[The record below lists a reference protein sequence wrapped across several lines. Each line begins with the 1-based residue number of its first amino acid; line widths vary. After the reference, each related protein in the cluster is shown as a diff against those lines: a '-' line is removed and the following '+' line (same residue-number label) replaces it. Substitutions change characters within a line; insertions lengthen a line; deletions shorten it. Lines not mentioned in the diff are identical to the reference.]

1 MRPYLVQVGRDV
13 IWYCA
18 SAVNNKV
25 WWPRCLE
32 QHLFP
37 SGLRVPVLPAWS
49 DSSEALLALLQ
60 EEKGR
65 GRCCTLSM
73 RALTS
78 QTGTSS
84 AQMPH
89 LQIPASW
96 RGVSQ
101 QRTPLE
107 TLTLNACSGG

>member
-1 MRPYLVQVGRDV
+1 MDWRREQLMRPYLVQVGRDV

-65 GRCCTLSM
+65 G
-73 RALTS
+73 
-78 QTGTSS
+78 
-84 AQMPH
+84 
-89 LQIPASW
+89 
-96 RGVSQ
+96 GVGPS
-101 QRTPLE
+101 L
-107 TLTLNACSGG
+107 